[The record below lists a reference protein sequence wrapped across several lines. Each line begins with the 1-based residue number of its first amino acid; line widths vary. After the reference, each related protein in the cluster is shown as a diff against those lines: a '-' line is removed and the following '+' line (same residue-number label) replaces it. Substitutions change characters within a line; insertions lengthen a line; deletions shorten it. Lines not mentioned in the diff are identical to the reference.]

1 MLVTKWDN
9 SYKHTPVLYILQ
21 DIPACRMSKVP
32 YDTSNK
38 SAQTLYEMFLDGV
51 DKFGGYYFDFL
62 GYVQQWLV
70 FAVFADLWI
79 FVKY

>member
-1 MLVTKWDN
+1 
-9 SYKHTPVLYILQ
+9 
-21 DIPACRMSKVP
+21 MSKVP

-38 SAQTLYEMFLDGV
+38 NAQTLYEMFLDGV